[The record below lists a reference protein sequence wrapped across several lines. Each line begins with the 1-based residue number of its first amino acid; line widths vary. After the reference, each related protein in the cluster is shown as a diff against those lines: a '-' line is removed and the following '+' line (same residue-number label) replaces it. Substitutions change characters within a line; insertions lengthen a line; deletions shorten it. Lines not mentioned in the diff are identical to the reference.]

1 MGRVDSGRAL
11 LIVVLCLCGLG
22 AGGCTL
28 SPRPRVP
35 DPSDTVAALA
45 DAIER
50 DDPRAAL
57 GLLNA
62 GAGSIEPARFL
73 ELWKENRVELQELAM
88 HLRERQHHVQ
98 ATARVQLHSGETVS
112 LALEDGSWRLA
123 GGVLDAQAHATPLD
137 AVSAL
142 RRAILRRDLSGLM
155 RALSRERRAA
165 FAASFD
171 RSVRA
176 TADPLDLRVE
186 THGERA
192 IVHTSDGGQIHL
204 RRQAGR
210 WYVTEV
216 R

>member
-1 MGRVDSGRAL
+1 VEPARVLSIA
-11 LIVVLCLCGLG
+11 VLAVCGL
-22 AGGCTL
+22 ACAQ
-28 SPRPRVP
+28 PPPARVP
-35 DPSDTVAALA
+35 DPSGTVLALA

-50 DDPRAAL
+50 DDAEAAL
-57 GLLNA
+57 SLLDA
-62 GAGSIEPARFL
+62 TAAPIDRERFL
-73 ELWKENRVELQELAM
+73 RLWKENRPELTHLAEQ
-88 HLRERQHHVQ
+88 LRGRDYDAR
-98 ATARVQLHSGETVS
+98 ATARVELQSGEAVTLV
-112 LALEDGSWRLA
+112 LEEGRWRLA
-123 GGVLDAQAHATPLD
+123 GGILDAQAHETPLD

-165 FAASFD
+165 FAAGFD

-176 TADPLDLRVE
+176 TEDPLDLRVE